1 MGEYEHSL
9 DAKGRLIMPSKLRQ
23 DIGEK
28 FVITKGLD
36 GCLFAFS
43 HEEWLNFET
52 KLKSLPLSDKN
63 ARNFVRFFLS
73 GATEC
78 EIDKQGRFLIP
89 NNLRTAA
96 ELEKEAVIIGVGT
109 RLEIWNKENWEKCD
123 ENISAEDIAEN
134 MTMLGIQLAKVYIK
148 NTNDKFTKEK
158 LAKDNYTK
166 DKIQKINLQ
175 KKVKKQKKNIQKIKI
190 TEEYQKTKV

>member
-1 MGEYEHSL
+1 
-9 DAKGRLIMPSKLRQ
+9 MPAKLRQ
-23 DIGEK
+23 DIGDK
-28 FVITKGLD
+28 FILTKGLD

-43 HEEWLNFET
+43 QTEWNNFEE

-96 ELEKEAVIIGVGT
+96 NLEKDAIIIGVGT
-109 RLEIWNKENWEKCD
+109 RIEIWNKETWEKCD
-123 ENISAEDIAEN
+123 KEISADEIAEN
-134 MTMLGIQLAKVYIK
+134 MTMLGI
-148 NTNDKFTKEK
+148 
-158 LAKDNYTK
+158 
-166 DKIQKINLQ
+166 
-175 KKVKKQKKNIQKIKI
+175 
-190 TEEYQKTKV
+190 